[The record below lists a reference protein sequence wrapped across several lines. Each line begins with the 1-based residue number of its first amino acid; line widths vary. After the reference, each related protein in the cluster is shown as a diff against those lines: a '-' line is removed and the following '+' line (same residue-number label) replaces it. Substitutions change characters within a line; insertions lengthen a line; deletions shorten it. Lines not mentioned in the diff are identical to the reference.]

1 MAELVARLANSE
13 LVVVDVRS
21 HEDFDAGH
29 IPGAMSVPFDELSA
43 SACTPPAPLRHIA
56 IANTPPLGHS
66 PSRISC
72 RATKAFVLRT
82 WKKG

>member
-21 HEDFDAGH
+21 REDFDAGH

-43 SACTPPAPLRHIA
+43 SACTPLAPLSHKA
-56 IANTPPLGHS
+56 TANTPLMGHS
-66 PSRISC
+66 SSRFSC
-72 RATKAFVLRT
+72 
-82 WKKG
+82 